1 MAKLEL
7 EAHRIAAQALG
18 QQEQALTELRTRT
31 GTLLTAASLIAS
43 FLGGQA
49 LAREGLSLWIILALV
64 AFGISVVLCI
74 YVLLPKDGLI
84 FALDAPE
91 TYGALYGV
99 RDDEE
104 ELDRRLAYWLQS
116 FREANHPTVQRL
128 TRAFELAGFALLAEI
143 GFLAVGLAVS

>member
-1 MAKLEL
+1 MAKLEQ

-49 LAREGLSLWIILALV
+49 LARQGLSPWVVLALA
-64 AFGISVVLCI
+64 AFGLSVVLCI
-74 YVLLPKDGLI
+74 YVLLPKSGLI

-91 TYGALYGV
+91 TYSALYVV
-99 RDDEE
+99 REDPEE
-104 ELDRRLAYWLQS
+104 IDRRLAYWLQA
-116 FREANHPTVQRL
+116 FREENPSDRGTTYESL
-128 TRAFELAGFALLAEI
+128 
-143 GFLAVGLAVS
+143 

>member
-1 MAKLEL
+1 MAKLEH

-18 QQEQALTELRTRT
+18 QQEQALTELRART

-49 LAREGLSLWIILALV
+49 LLREGLSLWIVLALV
-64 AFGISVVLCI
+64 AFGVSVVLCI

-91 TYGALYGV
+91 AYGALYEV
-99 RDDEE
+99 RDDNDEV
-104 ELDRRLAYWLQS
+104 DRRLAYWLQS
-116 FREANHPTVQRL
+116 FREENHPTVKRL
-128 TRAFELAGFALLAEI
+128 TSAFEFAGFALLAEI
-143 GFLAVGLAVS
+143 GFLALGLAVS

>member
-1 MAKLEL
+1 MAKLEQ
-7 EAHRIAAQALG
+7 EAHRIAAQALS
-18 QQEQALTELRTRT
+18 QQEQALTELRSRT

-49 LAREGLSLWIILALV
+49 LARVGLSVWIVLALV
-64 AFGISVVLCI
+64 AFGMSVILCI

-91 TYGALYGV
+91 TYGALYEV
-99 RDDEE
+99 RNDEA

-116 FREANHPTVQRL
+116 FREANHPMVDRL
-128 TRAFELAGFALLAEI
+128 TKAFEWAGFALLTEI
-143 GFLAVGLAVS
+143 AFLAAGLAVS

>member
-31 GTLLTAASLIAS
+31 GTLLTA
-43 FLGGQA
+43 
-49 LAREGLSLWIILALV
+49 
-64 AFGISVVLCI
+64 GISVVLCI

-91 TYGALYGV
+91 AYGALYDV
-99 RDDEE
+99 RADDGEV
-104 ELDRRLAYWLQS
+104 DRRLAYWL
-116 FREANHPTVQRL
+116 
-128 TRAFELAGFALLAEI
+128 
-143 GFLAVGLAVS
+143 